1 MVTGVLRRLTL
12 SGQIRYCSFVMAR
25 TARLQLLLWIATAF
39 LVWSF
44 GCSAGG
50 SGSEDPD
57 DPTSTNTGGGS
68 IFEDGGTGAS
78 LFDGGPG
85 GGSGDGCSEASKYVY
100 VVDQNRSFY
109 RFDPTI
115 PNTSAFQLVGTLN
128 CAVGDEPNSMSINR
142 EGHAYVLYG
151 RSAPLQPGGFACEA
165 LNQVDIETA
174 NCLAPSPF
182 SCGAGGF
189 TKFGMGY
196 ATDGP
201 NTTEETLFLG
211 SSIDTNFGALDV
223 TTGIVEP
230 RGALP
235 IQGPEFTGNANGE
248 LWGFFPYET
257 PPQVKQLDKSSGAQ
271 LQSIPL
277 GTLPDVGSGYMAAW
291 AFAYWGGSFYLFYMV
306 DPPDTSTQVYKLE
319 YDGTLVKYIAN
330 TGLVV
335 VGAGV
340 STCAP
345 VEPPR

>member
-1 MVTGVLRRLTL
+1 MRRFA
-12 SGQIRYCSFVMAR
+12 Y
-25 TARLQLLLWIATAF
+25 LQLSSWIAAA
-39 LVWSF
+39 LLAWSF

-50 SGSEDPD
+50 GGSGDLDPS
-57 DPTSTNTGGGS
+57 TSTGGGT

-78 LFDGGPG
+78 LFDGGSG
-85 GGSGDGCSEASKYVY
+85 GAATDGCSEASKFVY

-115 PNTSAFQLVGTLN
+115 ASPSAFQLVGTLS
-128 CAVGDEPNSMSINR
+128 CAVGDEPQSMSVSR
-142 EGHAYVLYG
+142 DGYAYVLYG
-151 RSAPLQPGGFACEA
+151 RGDPFQPGGFLCMA

-174 NCLAPSPF
+174 QCLAPSPF
-182 SCGAGGF
+182 ACGAGGF

-196 ATDGP
+196 ATNGA

-211 SSIDTNFGALDV
+211 SSLDQNFGSLDV
-223 TTGIVEP
+223 AS
-230 RGALP
+230 GAVQPLGSMP

-257 PPQVKQLDKSSGAQ
+257 PPQVKQIDKASGAE

-277 GTLPDVGSGYMAAW
+277 GSLPNVNSGLMAAW
-291 AFAYWGGSFYLFYMV
+291 AFAYWGGSFYIFYMV
-306 DPPDTSTQVYKLE
+306 NPPDSSTQVYKLE
-319 YDGTLVKYIAN
+319 YDGTLVNYIPN

-345 VEPPR
+345 IAPPR